1 MKKSY
6 IKPVC
11 VQCTGL
17 EIFVVEMSFS
27 LSNIPFFSSCSIV
40 LFLHDSFIMIRITWN
55 VFVINFLKLLFMFSD
70 SQKQTNKTSDF
81 EDTGI
86 KWYDYQIFV
95 QRVFDLC

>member
-1 MKKSY
+1 M
-6 IKPVC
+6 
-11 VQCTGL
+11 
-17 EIFVVEMSFS
+17 
-27 LSNIPFFSSCSIV
+27 
-40 LFLHDSFIMIRITWN
+40 
-55 VFVINFLKLLFMFSD
+55 LFMFSD